1 VQLVKAAVAA
11 DAAVLTTA
19 DDSADVCATERAA
32 ERTGQQAATATRGRE
47 FHWIG
52 RQGRAAARTQQWCLK
67 FSLRRRSYRRS
78 RAGRGAVEDDWAVAP
93 TATEHGREPSRRTTT

>member
-47 FHWIG
+47 FH
-52 RQGRAAARTQQWCLK
+52 
-67 FSLRRRSYRRS
+67 
-78 RAGRGAVEDDWAVAP
+78 
-93 TATEHGREPSRRTTT
+93 

>member
-32 ERTGQQAATATRGRE
+32 LSAPVNKLL
-47 FHWIG
+47 
-52 RQGRAAARTQQWCLK
+52 RQPVAVNSTESAAR
-67 FSLRRRSYRRS
+67 
-78 RAGRGAVEDDWAVAP
+78 AGQLL
-93 TATEHGREPSRRTTT
+93 EHSNDA